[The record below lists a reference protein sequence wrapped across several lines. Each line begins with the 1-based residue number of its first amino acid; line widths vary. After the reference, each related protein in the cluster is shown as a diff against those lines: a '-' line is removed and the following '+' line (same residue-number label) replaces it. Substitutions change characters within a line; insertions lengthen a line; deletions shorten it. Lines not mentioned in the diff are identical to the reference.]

1 MMGGD
6 FYYIYV
12 YNDGAVYWYPY
23 TVFETSCDLDVTH
36 FPFDTQTCSV
46 IIKSWS
52 YSRWEVNFTIG
63 SDKIGF
69 YEFVPNS
76 IWDLISYDATTDYTD
91 SATDISFNL
100 KLKRKP
106 LYFILNL
113 ILPIVLVG
121 ILNLVVFIIPADA
134 GEKMGYSVT
143 IFLTFAVFLTI
154 VSAELPMNSD
164 STSILN
170 VYLIIELAISIMGI
184 IISSVQLRLNHRK
197 PGKKIGEVFCKL
209 VRVGRIL
216 RCEKSNVKGCFLKP
230 CRGADNTKID
240 VIDRKSKM
248 ENYPQDDSVEEEED
262 EIEWSDVS
270 SAIDFFSF
278 WILLSVQ
285 IIVTVVIFSY
295 ASSN

>member
-1 MMGGD
+1 
-6 FYYIYV
+6 
-12 YNDGAVYWYPY
+12 
-23 TVFETSCDLDVTH
+23 
-36 FPFDTQTCSV
+36 
-46 IIKSWS
+46 
-52 YSRWEVNFTIG
+52 
-63 SDKIGF
+63 
-69 YEFVPNS
+69 
-76 IWDLISYDATTDYTD
+76 
-91 SATDISFNL
+91 
-100 KLKRKP
+100 
-106 LYFILNL
+106 
-113 ILPIVLVG
+113 
-121 ILNLVVFIIPADA
+121 
-134 GEKMGYSVT
+134 
-143 IFLTFAVFLTI
+143 
-154 VSAELPMNSD
+154 
-164 STSILN
+164 
-170 VYLIIELAISIMGI
+170 MGI